1 MDKPKVLFPF
11 TEAGLGHI
19 MPMNSIAD
27 EFEKLYGDKVEC
39 IRSYFFTEGNDP
51 KLMKFGKRL
60 ANEVVKHN
68 KHASYGFLATI
79 NMEFWKVH
87 LSTWATMTFLTL
99 GASKRGYAHMDELK
113 PDLVV
118 STHWATNYYAIKSK
132 CKPLTVMYCPDAHIN
147 PLFRYQCD
155 LVMVSNPV
163 GYDIA
168 ATKYKKRFND
178 NNLKLVPFLI
188 REEAF
193 TTSRDKLEQ
202 RKKLGFDE
210 NKFTIVLAEGG
221 YGIGRM
227 EEICNII
234 LEKDLPVT
242 LVPVCGKNQA
252 LYEKFKTVK
261 SKGNVDFH
269 PMGYITNMFDVLA
282 AADLFCGKSGASMI
296 AEPCFFGVPQII
308 TKYATNIERY
318 IGKYYV
324 EDVKSALKIFKPE
337 KVVEKIEEFLVHPE
351 ELEPLRIAAEAQRSN
366 YGPEQCARYIFELL
380 CTRFPQLKENKEQ

>member
-1 MDKPKVLFPF
+1 MEKPKVLFPYA
-11 TEAGLGHI
+11 EAGLGHI

-39 IRSYFFTEGNDP
+39 VRSNFFTEGNDA
-51 KLMKFGKRL
+51 KLAKFERCM
-60 ANEVVKHN
+60 AHEVVKHN
-68 KHASYGFLATI
+68 KHSAYGFLATL
-79 NMEFWKVH
+79 NMEFWGVR

-99 GASKRGYAHMDELK
+99 GSRKRGRAHMDELK
-113 PDLVV
+113 PDMVV

-147 PLFRYQCD
+147 PLFRYKSD
-155 LVMVSNPV
+155 IVMVSNPL
-163 GYDIA
+163 GYRIA
-168 ATKYKKRFND
+168 ATKHKRRFNE
-178 NNLKLVPFLI
+178 NNLKQVPFLI
-188 REEAF
+188 REEAL
-193 TTSRDKLEQ
+193 TTSRDKIAQ

-221 YGIGRM
+221 YGIGKM
-227 EEICNII
+227 EEICKII

-242 LVPVCGKNQA
+242 LVPVCGKNTA
-252 LYEKFKTVK
+252 LYEKFKTIK
-261 SKGNVDFH
+261 SKGNVDFR
-269 PMGYITNMFDVLA
+269 PQGFINNMFDILA

-324 EDVKSALKIFKPE
+324 EEVKSALKIFNPK
-337 KVVEKIEEFLVHPE
+337 KVV
-351 ELEPLRIAAEAQRSN
+351 
-366 YGPEQCARYIFELL
+366 
-380 CTRFPQLKENKEQ
+380 